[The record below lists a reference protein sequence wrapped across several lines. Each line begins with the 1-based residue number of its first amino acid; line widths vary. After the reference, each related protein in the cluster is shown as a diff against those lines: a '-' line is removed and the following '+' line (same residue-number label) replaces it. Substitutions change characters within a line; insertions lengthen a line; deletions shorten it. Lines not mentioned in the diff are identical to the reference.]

1 MFKSWLR
8 LRDRVAATLRRLRSP
23 DDGLGLKGHFT
34 IKHYRKGVLMG
45 EYPIDNLITTEG
57 KNRILD
63 VMFHGTGATTTWYI
77 GLVDNSGWTA
87 FAAADVMN
95 SHSGWTELQD
105 YDEATRVAWAED
117 AASTGSITNST
128 PSTFTINATKT
139 IKGIFLT
146 SSSTKGGTSGV
157 LWCGTAF
164 SSPIS
169 AEDDDVLSVTYT
181 VNTT

>member
-1 MFKSWLR
+1 MFKSWIR
-8 LRDRVAATLRRLRSP
+8 FRDKVVGALRRGRKP
-23 DDGLGLKGHFT
+23 DDGLPLKGRFV
-34 IKHYRKGVLMG
+34 IKHYRKGELIG

-63 VMFHGTGATTTWYI
+63 VMFHGTGATGTWYI
-77 GLVDNSGWTA
+77 GLVDNGMFTA
-87 FAAADVMN
+87 FNAADVMN
-95 SHSGWTELQD
+95 SHGGWIELED
-105 YDEATRVAWAED
+105 YDEANRVAWAED
-117 AASTGSITNST
+117 AAAAGSITNST
-128 PSTFTINATKT
+128 PSTFTISDTVT

-146 SSSTKGGTSGV
+146 SSNTKGGTSGV

-164 SSPIS
+164 SSPIN